1 MKTLIIDK
9 NPQSREYL
17 INCIKN
23 IKNIE
28 LVNSLNDFE
37 CEDINYN
44 EINLILFD
52 VDSKNSKEILEKI
65 SYLKKQF
72 ENINFI
78 ALSYEINSNL
88 VNETLK
94 KGVDD
99 FLLKPILPNIL
110 ETSIKK
116 ISLNKEKKGKVI
128 TIYTNKGGIGK
139 TSLTTNLAWEIN
151 KQTED
156 KICILDLSYSSENVN
171 SYLNI
176 KQKYGLDYILSNL
189 QNLNEQTF
197 LSLIGKYNDKEIYT
211 LEANETAIPQSNLTP
226 QIITKIINSLKN
238 IFDYIIIDTSNLINE
253 PNISVLNNSN
263 LILLMILGN
272 QTSIKN
278 CHKAY
283 ELFDKIGCNN
293 DKIKLIINRFI
304 ENQELTIENIEKTL
318 EKEVFATIPNNYLTL
333 IDAINLEKNVD
344 EVNPKSNIAKAYSK
358 IAKNILEINF
368 ENLNSK
374 ANFNHSIFNLLKRM
388 GEE

>member
-293 DKIKLIINRFI
+293 DKIKLIVNRFI
-304 ENQELTIENIEKTL
+304 ENQELTLSDIENNLK
-318 EKEVFATIPNNYLTL
+318 KEIFATIPNNYLTL
-333 IDAINLEKNVD
+333 IDAINQEKNVD
-344 EVNPKSNIAKAYSK
+344 EVNPNSNIAKSYSK
-358 IAKNILEINF
+358 IAKDILQIDF
-368 ENLNSK
+368 DKINSK
-374 ANFNHSIFNLLKRM
+374 ANFDYNVFNLLKRM

>member
-374 ANFNHSIFNLLKRM
+374 ANFNHNIFNLLKRM